1 MTPAR
6 LQSFL
11 AIVDTGSA
19 RSAAAQL
26 HVTESA
32 VSASLAA
39 LQHEVGAALFERQ
52 GRGLRLTES
61 GAVFASYAR
70 QIGLIDESVVATR
83 SGVAPESGKLRLGA
97 FTTAGEYLVPGSA
110 GDFRAAFP
118 HVEITLEVGVRDHIL
133 QRLADHHLDVVV
145 GGRPLPGRGMVSR
158 ATRDNSLIVV
168 SAPGYESDLA
178 EATWLLREPGSGTRA
193 TMLAL
198 QESLGIV
205 PPTLSLGSHGA
216 VIASAV
222 LGAGRHPG
230 VGGRGRLVPGGGRA
244 GATAR
249 RRHADVTALAPA
261 HRPPPHRH
269 HRAVRGPSDHRGLRR
284 TSLRPAPPSSPGRV
298 RCQSRSGGADPMQST
313 WLLAQ
318 PTPGQV
324 RAGDAL
330 ADPEFHH
337 AMAARLSPGSPGRSA
352 GRSAGRSSPTGRS
365 SWASASP
372 GAAGRGAGPSRAPGL
387 TAAST

>member
-19 RSAAAQL
+19 RAAAAQL

-70 QIGLIDESVVATR
+70 QILGLLDESVVAAR
-83 SGVAPESGKLRLGA
+83 SGVAPEAGRLRLGA
-97 FTTAGEYLVPGSA
+97 FTTAGEYLVPGLLA
-110 GDFRAAFP
+110 DFRAAYP
-118 HVEITLEVGVRDHIL
+118 DVEVTLEVGVRDHIL

-158 ATRDNSLIVV
+158 ATRDNSLVV
-168 SAPGYESDLA
+168 VAAPGYDVELA

-198 QESLGIV
+198 HESLGID

-222 LGAGRHPG
+222 LGLGVTLASADAVAWYLAEGELCSGTSPARPMARPWHLLTATHPT
-230 VGGRGRLVPGGGRA
+230 
-244 GATAR
+244 AT
-249 RRHADVTALAPA
+249 TA
-261 HRPPPHRH
+261 
-269 HRAVRGPSDHRGLRR
+269 AVRGPSDHGVPDELAFVLPRR
-284 TSLRPAPPSSPGRV
+284 RSPAG
-298 RCQSRSGGADPMQST
+298 
-313 WLLAQ
+313 
-318 PTPGQV
+318 
-324 RAGDAL
+324 
-330 ADPEFHH
+330 
-337 AMAARLSPGSPGRSA
+337 
-352 GRSAGRSSPTGRS
+352 
-365 SWASASP
+365 
-372 GAAGRGAGPSRAPGL
+372 
-387 TAAST
+387 

>member
-19 RSAAAQL
+19 RAAAAQL

-39 LQHEVGAALFERQ
+39 LQHEVGTALFERH

-70 QIGLIDESVVATR
+70 RILGLLDESVVATR
-83 SGVAPESGKLRLGA
+83 SGVAPESGRLRLGA
-97 FTTAGEYLVPGSA
+97 LTTAGEYLVPGVLA
-110 GDFRAAFP
+110 DFCAAYP
-118 HVEITLEVGVRDHIL
+118 DVEVTLEVGVRDHIL

-168 SAPGYESDLA
+168 AAPDYDADLA
-178 EATWLLREPGSGTRA
+178 SATWLLREPGSGTRA
-193 TMLAL
+193 AMLAL
-198 QESLGIV
+198 HGSLGIE

-222 LGAGRHPG
+222 LGLGVTLASADAVDWYLEEGELVQRQAAGTPLSRPWHLLTTAHPTATTDLFVDHLTTG
-230 VGGRGRLVPGGGRA
+230 VPDELAFVLPKTVTSRAARRQRRA
-244 GATAR
+244 G
-249 RRHADVTALAPA
+249 
-261 HRPPPHRH
+261 
-269 HRAVRGPSDHRGLRR
+269 
-284 TSLRPAPPSSPGRV
+284 
-298 RCQSRSGGADPMQST
+298 
-313 WLLAQ
+313 
-318 PTPGQV
+318 
-324 RAGDAL
+324 
-330 ADPEFHH
+330 
-337 AMAARLSPGSPGRSA
+337 
-352 GRSAGRSSPTGRS
+352 
-365 SWASASP
+365 
-372 GAAGRGAGPSRAPGL
+372 
-387 TAAST
+387 